1 MHEFVSAKLGLMP
14 KTLVNWDAMHR
25 AGCSDFHT
33 LKDDEFATTAKTIVQ
48 DVQNK
53 FRTGQGFSL
62 LSEESDLEAQYCSK
76 PHVLQT
82 MQEE

>member
-14 KTLVNWDAMHR
+14 KTHVNWDAMHR

-33 LKDDEFATTAKTIVQ
+33 LKDDEFATNVKTNVQ

-62 LSEESDLEAQYCSK
+62 LSEESDLEAQYCST
-76 PHVLQT
+76 PHILQT